1 MSNVAEK
8 LGDQT
13 NRQVTDSDIESW
25 ALSAVGAIER
35 FIAERNALRERVRS
49 QDRELSLLREHVSL
63 MRNSYRRLANEFVTE
78 LEIVD
83 NLVPETTQLHERQ
96 KPTESS
102 QFELSKTRIRLTL
115 KRLLG
120 HREEKIVM
128 ELGFAFLAIVLF
140 IGLWLQT

>member
-25 ALSAVGAIER
+25 ALSALGAIER
-35 FIAERNALRERVRS
+35 FIAERNALRERVRA

-63 MRNSYRRLANEFVTE
+63 MRNSYRRLANEFVTQ

-102 QFELSKTRIRLTL
+102 QFELSKTR
-115 KRLLG
+115 
-120 HREEKIVM
+120 V
-128 ELGFAFLAIVLF
+128 A
-140 IGLWLQT
+140 

>member
-49 QDRELSLLREHVSL
+49 QDRELLFCVSMSV
-63 MRNSYRRLANEFVTE
+63 MRNSYRRLANEFVTQ

-83 NLVPETTQLHERQ
+83 NLVAETTQLMSVKSRLRVVNLNYRKLESPNTQATHRRTIVKRQ
-96 KPTESS
+96 
-102 QFELSKTRIRLTL
+102 Q
-115 KRLLG
+115 
-120 HREEKIVM
+120 
-128 ELGFAFLAIVLF
+128 
-140 IGLWLQT
+140 

>member
-25 ALSAVGAIER
+25 ALRAVGAIER
-35 FIAERNALRERVRS
+35 FIAERNTLRERVRA

-63 MRNSYRRLANEFVTE
+63 MRNSYRRLASEFVTQ

-96 KPTESS
+96 KSTESS
-102 QFELSKTRIRLTL
+102 PFDLSKTR
-115 KRLLG
+115 
-120 HREEKIVM
+120 V
-128 ELGFAFLAIVLF
+128 A
-140 IGLWLQT
+140 

>member
-35 FIAERNALRERVRS
+35 FIAERNALRERVRA

-63 MRNSYRRLANEFVTE
+63 MRNSYRRLANEFVTQ

-102 QFELSKTRIRLTL
+102 QFELSKTRVAYQGRPSRPIPEPRRHN
-115 KRLLG
+115 K
-120 HREEKIVM
+120 
-128 ELGFAFLAIVLF
+128 FAVNVP
-140 IGLWLQT
+140 TVDTS

>member
-1 MSNVAEK
+1 MSNVA
-8 LGDQT
+8 

-35 FIAERNALRERVRS
+35 FIAERNALRERVRA

-63 MRNSYRRLANEFVTE
+63 MRNSYRRLANEFVTQ

-102 QFELSKTRIRLTL
+102 QLELSKTR
-115 KRLLG
+115 
-120 HREEKIVM
+120 V
-128 ELGFAFLAIVLF
+128 A
-140 IGLWLQT
+140 